1 MLAYNIY
8 KNEEKIIFETCL
20 ATMGAKTK
28 EGGGAHY
35 QRREWEEL
43 SYCKYKFNFN
53 QYMF

>member
-8 KNEEKIIFETCL
+8 KKEEKIIFKTRL

-43 SYCKYKFNFN
+43 SYCK
-53 QYMF
+53 

>member
-8 KNEEKIIFETCL
+8 KKEEKIIFKTCL

-28 EGGGAHY
+28 EGGGGAHY

-43 SYCKYKFNFN
+43 SYCK
-53 QYMF
+53 